1 MDLAQFDLKEA
12 ANSGISVDLAHPITG
27 ETLEDEKGK
36 SISIKILGRDS
47 AKWQQAQKRNT
58 AKNANKY
65 RNGKVPDAEV
75 ERQVRDLLAECT
87 VSWSGIIYNEEVL
100 KCSKENALMIYEK
113 RSWIAEQMLEAAA
126 DRANYIFTQAGYLK
140 IMFAIGL
147 GSLRTRKAL
156 RRHELSLYLTQL
168 CPTQRLFL
176 MSQTYYRRLV
186 RAKLHGRR

>member
-27 ETLEDEKGK
+27 ETLEDDKGK

-47 AKWQQAQKRNT
+47 AKWQQAQKRNA

-100 KCSKENALMIYEK
+100 KCSKESALMIYEK
-113 RSWIAEQMLEAAA
+113 RSWIAEQVLEAAA
-126 DRANYIFTQAGYLK
+126 DRANYIFT
-140 IMFAIGL
+140 
-147 GSLRTRKAL
+147 
-156 RRHELSLYLTQL
+156 
-168 CPTQRLFL
+168 
-176 MSQTYYRRLV
+176 
-186 RAKLHGRR
+186 

>member
-1 MDLAQFDLKEA
+1 MELAQFDLKEA

-27 ETLEDEKGK
+27 ETLEDDKGK

-47 AKWQQAQKRNT
+47 AKWQQAQKRNA

-87 VSWSGIIYNEEVL
+87 VSWSGIVYNEEVL

-126 DRANYIFTQAGYLK
+126 DRANYIFT
-140 IMFAIGL
+140 
-147 GSLRTRKAL
+147 
-156 RRHELSLYLTQL
+156 
-168 CPTQRLFL
+168 
-176 MSQTYYRRLV
+176 
-186 RAKLHGRR
+186 

>member
-27 ETLEDEKGK
+27 ETLEDDKGK

-47 AKWQQAQKRNT
+47 AKWQQAQKRNA

-65 RNGKVPDAEV
+65 RNGKVPEAEV

-87 VSWSGIIYNEEVL
+87 VSWSGIVYNEEVL

-113 RSWIAEQMLEAAA
+113 RSWIAEQVLEAAA
-126 DRANYIFTQAGYLK
+126 DRANYIFT
-140 IMFAIGL
+140 
-147 GSLRTRKAL
+147 
-156 RRHELSLYLTQL
+156 
-168 CPTQRLFL
+168 
-176 MSQTYYRRLV
+176 
-186 RAKLHGRR
+186 

>member
-27 ETLEDEKGK
+27 ETLEDDKGK
-36 SISIKILGRDS
+36 SINIKILGRDS
-47 AKWQQAQKRNT
+47 AKWQQAQKRNA

-87 VSWSGIIYNEEVL
+87 VSWSGIVYNEEVL

-113 RSWIAEQMLEAAA
+113 RSWIAEQVLEAAA
-126 DRANYIFTQAGYLK
+126 DRANYIFT
-140 IMFAIGL
+140 
-147 GSLRTRKAL
+147 
-156 RRHELSLYLTQL
+156 
-168 CPTQRLFL
+168 
-176 MSQTYYRRLV
+176 
-186 RAKLHGRR
+186 

>member
-27 ETLEDEKGK
+27 ETLEDDKGK

-47 AKWQQAQKRNT
+47 AKWQQAQKRNA

-87 VSWSGIIYNEEVL
+87 VSWSGIVYSEEVL

-126 DRANYIFTQAGYLK
+126 DRANYIFT
-140 IMFAIGL
+140 
-147 GSLRTRKAL
+147 
-156 RRHELSLYLTQL
+156 
-168 CPTQRLFL
+168 
-176 MSQTYYRRLV
+176 
-186 RAKLHGRR
+186 

>member
-27 ETLEDEKGK
+27 ETLEDDKGK

-47 AKWQQAQKRNT
+47 AKWQQAQKRNA

-87 VSWSGIIYNEEVL
+87 VSWSGIVYNEEIL

-126 DRANYIFTQAGYLK
+126 DRANYIFT
-140 IMFAIGL
+140 
-147 GSLRTRKAL
+147 
-156 RRHELSLYLTQL
+156 
-168 CPTQRLFL
+168 
-176 MSQTYYRRLV
+176 
-186 RAKLHGRR
+186 

>member
-27 ETLEDEKGK
+27 ETLEDDKGK

-47 AKWQQAQKRNT
+47 AKWQQAQKRNA

-65 RNGKVPDAEV
+65 RNGKVPEAEV

-87 VSWSGIIYNEEVL
+87 VSWSGLVYNEEVL

-126 DRANYIFTQAGYLK
+126 DRANYIFT
-140 IMFAIGL
+140 
-147 GSLRTRKAL
+147 
-156 RRHELSLYLTQL
+156 
-168 CPTQRLFL
+168 
-176 MSQTYYRRLV
+176 
-186 RAKLHGRR
+186 

>member
-27 ETLEDEKGK
+27 ETFEDDKGK

-47 AKWQQAQKRNT
+47 AKWQQAQKRNA

-87 VSWSGIIYNEEVL
+87 VSWSGIVYNEEVL

-126 DRANYIFTQAGYLK
+126 DRANYIFT
-140 IMFAIGL
+140 
-147 GSLRTRKAL
+147 
-156 RRHELSLYLTQL
+156 
-168 CPTQRLFL
+168 
-176 MSQTYYRRLV
+176 
-186 RAKLHGRR
+186 

>member
-27 ETLEDEKGK
+27 ETLEDDKGK

-47 AKWQQAQKRNT
+47 AKWQQAQKRNA

-87 VSWSGIIYNEEVL
+87 VSWSGLVYNEEVL

-126 DRANYIFTQAGYLK
+126 DRANYIFT
-140 IMFAIGL
+140 
-147 GSLRTRKAL
+147 
-156 RRHELSLYLTQL
+156 
-168 CPTQRLFL
+168 
-176 MSQTYYRRLV
+176 
-186 RAKLHGRR
+186 

>member
-12 ANSGISVDLAHPITG
+12 ANSGISVDLTHPITG
-27 ETLEDEKGK
+27 ETLEDDKGK

-47 AKWQQAQKRNT
+47 AKWQQAQKRNA

-87 VSWSGIIYNEEVL
+87 VSWSGIVYNEEAL
-100 KCSKENALMIYEK
+100 KCNKENALMIYEK

-126 DRANYIFTQAGYLK
+126 DRANYIFT
-140 IMFAIGL
+140 
-147 GSLRTRKAL
+147 
-156 RRHELSLYLTQL
+156 
-168 CPTQRLFL
+168 
-176 MSQTYYRRLV
+176 
-186 RAKLHGRR
+186 

>member
-27 ETLEDEKGK
+27 ETLEDDKGK

-47 AKWQQAQKRNT
+47 AKWQQAQKRNA

-87 VSWSGIIYNEEVL
+87 VSWSGIVYNEEVL

-113 RSWIAEQMLEAAA
+113 RSWIAEQVLEAAA
-126 DRANYIFTQAGYLK
+126 DRANYIFT
-140 IMFAIGL
+140 
-147 GSLRTRKAL
+147 
-156 RRHELSLYLTQL
+156 
-168 CPTQRLFL
+168 
-176 MSQTYYRRLV
+176 
-186 RAKLHGRR
+186 

>member
-27 ETLEDEKGK
+27 ETLEDDKGK

-47 AKWQQAQKRNT
+47 AKWQQAQKRNA

-87 VSWSGIIYNEEVL
+87 VSWSGIVYNEEIL

-113 RSWIAEQMLEAAA
+113 RSSIAEQVLEAAA
-126 DRANYIFTQAGYLK
+126 DRANYIFT
-140 IMFAIGL
+140 
-147 GSLRTRKAL
+147 
-156 RRHELSLYLTQL
+156 
-168 CPTQRLFL
+168 
-176 MSQTYYRRLV
+176 
-186 RAKLHGRR
+186 

>member
-12 ANSGISVDLAHPITG
+12 ANSGISVDIAHPITG
-27 ETLEDEKGK
+27 ETLEDDKGK

-47 AKWQQAQKRNT
+47 AKWQQAQKRNA

-87 VSWSGIIYNEEVL
+87 VSWSGIVYNEEVL

-126 DRANYIFTQAGYLK
+126 DRANYIFT
-140 IMFAIGL
+140 
-147 GSLRTRKAL
+147 
-156 RRHELSLYLTQL
+156 
-168 CPTQRLFL
+168 
-176 MSQTYYRRLV
+176 
-186 RAKLHGRR
+186 

>member
-27 ETLEDEKGK
+27 ETLEDDKGK

-47 AKWQQAQKRNT
+47 AKWQQAQKRNA

-87 VSWSGIIYNEEVL
+87 VSWSGIVYNEEVL

-126 DRANYIFTQAGYLK
+126 DRANYIFT
-140 IMFAIGL
+140 
-147 GSLRTRKAL
+147 
-156 RRHELSLYLTQL
+156 
-168 CPTQRLFL
+168 
-176 MSQTYYRRLV
+176 
-186 RAKLHGRR
+186 

>member
-126 DRANYIFTQAGYLK
+126 DRANYIFT
-140 IMFAIGL
+140 
-147 GSLRTRKAL
+147 
-156 RRHELSLYLTQL
+156 
-168 CPTQRLFL
+168 
-176 MSQTYYRRLV
+176 
-186 RAKLHGRR
+186 